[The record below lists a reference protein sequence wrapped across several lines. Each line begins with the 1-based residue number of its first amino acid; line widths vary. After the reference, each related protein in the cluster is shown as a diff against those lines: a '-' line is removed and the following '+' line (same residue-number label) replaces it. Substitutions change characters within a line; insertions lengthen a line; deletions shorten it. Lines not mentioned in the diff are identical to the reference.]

1 MAGAATVAAAGS
13 IAWYTHQFGNPLHA
27 MTPAEEGSVQD
38 NPEYNY
44 KEAGRLT

>member
-38 NPEYNY
+38 NLEYN
-44 KEAGRLT
+44 